1 MIRIEILEEAASTN
15 SEAALFA
22 RTGTKAPVL
31 LAARRQTAGR
41 GQRGNSWEAEPG
53 KNITASLL
61 WFPRAFRAS
70 LQFSLSEAVALAV
83 VDMLAGAGI
92 EAKVKWPNDIYVGDR
107 KICGILIE
115 HSVTGMTID
124 HTVAGVGINVN
135 QRLFLSDAP
144 NPVSMTQ
151 LTGNEYDV
159 DRELRRL
166 AESLETRLRQAESEE
181 GRTALHEEFLERMW
195 RYDGKNHPF
204 RDVASGEVYYG
215 IIRGVDGNG
224 VLRIEKSRGGE
235 TVGYMFKEVEF
246 LAK

>member
-1 MIRIEILEEAASTN
+1 MIGIEILEEAASTN

-22 RTGTKAPVL
+22 RMGIKAPVL
-31 LAARRQTAGR
+31 VAARRQTAGR

-61 WFPRAFRAS
+61 WFPRSFRAS

-83 VDMLAGAGI
+83 VDMLADAGI

-124 HTVAGVGINVN
+124 HTVAGIGINVN
-135 QRLFLSDAP
+135 QSLFLSDAP

-151 LTGNEYDV
+151 LTGKGYSV
-159 DRELRRL
+159 DAELRRL
-166 AESLETRLRQAESEE
+166 AEALERRLRQAESEE
-181 GRTALHEEFLERMW
+181 GRTALHEEFLSGMW
-195 RYDGKNHPF
+195 RFDGKSHPF
-204 RDVASGEVYYG
+204 RDVASGEIYRG
-215 IIRGVDGNG
+215 IILGVDRSG
-224 VLRIEKSRGGE
+224 VLGVEKEKDGE
-235 TVGYMFKEVEF
+235 TARYMFKEVEF